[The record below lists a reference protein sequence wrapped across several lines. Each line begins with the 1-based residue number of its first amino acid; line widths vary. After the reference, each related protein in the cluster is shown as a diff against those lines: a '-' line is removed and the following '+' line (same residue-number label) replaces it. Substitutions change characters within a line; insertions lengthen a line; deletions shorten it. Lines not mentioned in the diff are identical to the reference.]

1 MTSNLTEI
9 KCDLFDAKECLCHCV
24 SADFYMGKGIAV
36 EFKNRF
42 GCVQELLSQKK
53 GVGGVAILSIDGKKI
68 FYLVTKE
75 KYYLKPTYES
85 LTNCLKELAEECI
98 RLNIKHLAMPK
109 IGCGL
114 DKLKWQ
120 KVKKIIQKELCD
132 IGIEVTVYYL

>member
-9 KCDLFDAKECLCHCV
+9 QGDLFDAKECLYHWV
-24 SADFYMGKGIAV
+24 SADFYMGKGVAV

-98 RLNIKHLAMPK
+98 QLDIKKISMPK

-114 DKLKWQ
+114 DK
-120 KVKKIIQKELCD
+120 IIQEKLCNL
-132 IGIEVTVYYL
+132 GIEVVVYYL

>member
-9 KCDLFDAKECLCHCV
+9 KGDLFDAKECLCHCV

-36 EFKNRF
+36 EFKKRF
-42 GCVQELLSQKK
+42 GYVQELLSQKK
-53 GVGGVAILSIDGKKI
+53 GVGDIAVLTVESRTI

-85 LTNCLKELAEECI
+85 LTNCLRELAEECI
-98 RLNIKHLAMPK
+98 RLDIKKISMPK

-114 DKLKWQ
+114 DNLNWQ

-132 IGIEVTVYYL
+132 IGIDVTVYYL